1 MSDGR
6 PRSTA
11 RYVAAGILVSR
22 TFGFVRNRAFARF
35 LGDTAAADAFNAAL
49 KIPNV
54 IRNLLGEGA
63 ISASFIPVYSALLG
77 RGEHESAR
85 RVAGAVLGIL
95 LGALSLLTIVGIASA
110 PTLARIL
117 APGFDAERYALTVR
131 LLRVLFPMTGLM
143 VVSGWCLGVRNSH
156 KLFLGSYASAALW
169 SLAQIALL
177 LGLGPR
183 TVSLT
188 DLAWWLAW
196 ATLAGSVSQV
206 AAQLPQV
213 LRLVR
218 PLSIVVDPHNG
229 DVREILAN
237 FIPVVVS
244 LGPFQISSFIDLQ
257 IASWLPSGSVSQLSY
272 ATTLYLLPIGLFS
285 VPVSAS
291 ALPEFARDTA
301 SISLDALRERLRD
314 GWMRILFYIVPT
326 SLLFVVYGNSIVA
339 LLYCSGRFGV
349 EQERA
354 VHLTIRGRWP
364 RARCCVGLLRQHVR
378 ARTWIAK
385 TYRPSVHSGDTHRHL
400 ADCAGHSL
408 LGGPRRSGAR
418 SPAAAALRAHGNW
431 NGGHFRRCLSVCF
444 LRDGER
450 GGGPVAART
459 PTGQWWVTAANEHDS
474 YSADH
479 GMNAC
484 IKLLGVACV
493 WGHMVASTL
502 GARYRIRHTPALLA
516 SGRRLDCSMRAEIHR
531 SRSPR
536 RRSSL
541 VHTGTRT
548 WSAAGPQSARTAA
561 SM

>member
-1 MSDGR
+1 MQCNRSLMGIDRPSSLVQKMSDPGPGR
-6 PRSTA
+6 TA

-22 TFGFVRNRAFARF
+22 AFGFVRTWAFARF

-117 APGFDAERYALTVR
+117 APGFDPERYALTVR

-143 VVSGWCLGVRNSH
+143 VISGWCLGVQNSH
-156 KLFLGSYASAALW
+156 KSFLGSYASAALW
-169 SLAQIALL
+169 SLTQIALL
-177 LGLGPR
+177 LGLGPHA
-183 TVSLT
+183 VSLT

-196 ATLAGSVSQV
+196 ATLAGSVLQV

-218 PLSIVVDPHNG
+218 PLSIAVDPHNG

-244 LGPFQISSFIDLQ
+244 LGLFQISSFVDLQ

-285 VPVSAS
+285 VSVSAS
-291 ALPEFARDTA
+291 ALPEFARDNA
-301 SISLDALRERLRD
+301 SISFDALRQRLRD
-314 GWMRILFYIVPT
+314 GWMRILFYIIPA

-339 LLYCSGRFGV
+339 LLYRSGRFGV

-354 VHLTIRGRWP
+354 VHLVL
-364 RARCCVGLLRQHVR
+364 AAYSVGLVGYASIRLLASALYAVRDYRTPLR
-378 ARTWIAK
+378 
-385 TYRPSVHSGDTHRHL
+385 
-400 ADCAGHSL
+400 
-408 LGGPRRSGAR
+408 
-418 SPAAAALRAHGNW
+418 AAALGLL
-431 NGGHFRRCLSVCF
+431 NGTALSLALTLPLRHSRFGAAGLALGAALGSYVNMYVLVRGLRRHIGPLFTPLIRSVTRRIALATLF
-444 LRDGER
+444 
-450 GGGPVAART
+450 
-459 PTGQWWVTAANEHDS
+459 S
-474 YSADH
+474 
-479 GMNAC
+479 
-484 IKLLGVACV
+484 
-493 WGHMVASTL
+493 VAS
-502 GARYRIRHTPALLA
+502 AA
-516 SGRRLDCSMRAEIHR
+516 
-531 SRSPR
+531 
-536 RRSSL
+536 L
-541 VHTGTRT
+541 VHLLLHRQHYVLIGIGTVST
-548 WSAAGPQSARTAA
+548 FGAVYLSASYAMGSVEAGRWLRVLRLVRGEYQS
-561 SM
+561 